1 MWPQEDLK
9 QDNMFSVLQQQG
21 YNVGR
26 VNIKV
31 ITYIFVV
38 IILTQQ
44 TAGSVE

>member
-1 MWPQEDLK
+1 
-9 QDNMFSVLQQQG
+9 MFSVLQQQG

-31 ITYIFVV
+31 ITYIVKV
-38 IILTQQ
+38 IILIQQ